1 MNSNNM
7 NVLIGDGIQ
16 FSPGY
21 GCVCLQPS
29 YSILLSGEKQRRKH
43 GKKLH
48 ICALTYRQKKVLRI
62 IKDFRKINL

>member
-7 NVLIGDGIQ
+7 YVLIGDGIQ

-43 GKKLH
+43 GKKTSYL
-48 ICALTYRQKKVLRI
+48 Y
-62 IKDFRKINL
+62 INLQTEENSENY